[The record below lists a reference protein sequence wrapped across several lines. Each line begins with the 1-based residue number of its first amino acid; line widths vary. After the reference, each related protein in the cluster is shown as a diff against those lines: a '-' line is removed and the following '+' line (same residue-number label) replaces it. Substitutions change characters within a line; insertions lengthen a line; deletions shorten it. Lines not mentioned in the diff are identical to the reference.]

1 MGIAGVFVLY
11 DGKKLMTQEQHPE
24 SIQRVVICSGKIYYD
39 LLEEREKRNIS
50 NIYLLRLEQF
60 YPFPALSFIKEL
72 TRFKDAE
79 FIWCQ
84 EEPKNQGGWSFV
96 EPNLEWSLNRVKAK
110 CKRAKFIG
118 RAAAAS
124 PATGLATQHK
134 EQQETIIKEALTI
147 S

>member
-1 MGIAGVFVLY
+1 MFISFLKRKANVK
-11 DGKKLMTQEQHPE
+11 DTKIK
-24 SIQRVVICSGKIYYD
+24 RVVICSGKIYYD
-39 LLEEREKRNIS
+39 LLEEREERNIS

-72 TRFKDAE
+72 NRFKDAE

-96 EPNLEWSLNRVKAK
+96 EPNLEWSLNRVNAK

-134 EQQETIIKEALTI
+134 DQQETIINEALTI
-147 S
+147 N